1 MHLRKN
7 LNNYDIHDISSDVIS
22 DDLYSSI
29 KTSVW
34 SIPVHVNN
42 ADFLNVFDYSMK
54 TLMAAQ
60 NRKDRFSDT
69 TSLRKN
75 LIIFTSNL
83 YDKEGDLQAEVN
95 KFESIAKN
103 VNLNINVIFVLL
115 KNTHSTKKDI
125 FHNNLNTS
133 HIKILVI
140 SKESEE
146 ELKDYLFRL
155 LWLNKKEGSIWR

>member
-1 MHLRKN
+1 
-7 LNNYDIHDISSDVIS
+7 
-22 DDLYSSI
+22 
-29 KTSVW
+29 
-34 SIPVHVNN
+34 
-42 ADFLNVFDYSMK
+42 MK

-83 YDKEGDLQAEVN
+83 YDKEGDLKAEVN